1 MKKKLFLVSLLS
13 SYNLIFSQIGIGTD
27 KPDPSA
33 ILDINADQTSQKK
46 GVLFPRVALTSSTD
60 IVTIPKPT
68 VGLIVFNTGEN
79 PGFTTRSFY
88 YWDGTEWRL
97 LDSSTAI
104 EPSVN
109 SLQCENAMLTPPRY
123 IAGQKYSGT
132 ITLPYIMGNG
142 GKYTN
147 NGILEENG
155 LSYGLQ
161 PGTLNFGNGTL
172 SYTVTGSPSVSSP
185 TGTKFTL
192 KFLDKSCEVTLG
204 TLNEI
209 KTVNFARKNTSPIDI
224 FTPENSVTKIG
235 NLEVRY
241 NGTDPTINGFIEFRP
256 LIPTHVTLKYDKVG
270 YGGQNLEIYGTIPA
284 SNDGTWY
291 KTVTDGVW
299 NWGWGVPSSTS
310 GSFPD
315 LSALNRDIGTV
326 LITFQNNTTQE
337 VYRVSVNINDAI
349 PAYNRIPAIKSGVTF
364 FIEKLE

>member
-13 SYNLIFSQIGIGTD
+13 FYNLIFSQIGIGTD

-33 ILDINADQTSQKK
+33 ILDINADLTSQKK

-123 IAGQKYSGT
+123 KAGQKYSGT

-142 GKYTN
+142 GNYIN
-147 NGILEENG
+147 NGIQEVNG
-155 LSYGLQ
+155 LKYGLQ

-172 SYTVTGSPSVSSP
+172 SYTVVGTPTVSSP
-185 TGTKFTL
+185 EGTKFIL

-209 KTVNFARKNTSPIDI
+209 KTVNFARKNTSPIDVY
-224 FTPENSVTKIG
+224 TPKNSVTSIG
-235 NLEVRY
+235 NLQVRY

-256 LIPTHVTLKYDKVG
+256 LISTHVTLKYDKLG
-270 YGGQNLEIYGTIPA
+270 SGRQNLELYGRIAA

-291 KTVTDGVW
+291 KTVEIGDW
-299 NWGWGVPSSTS
+299 DWGQGVPYSTY
-310 GSFPD
+310 GTIPD

-326 LITFQNNTTQE
+326 LITFQNETTQE
-337 VYRVSVNINDAI
+337 VYRVSVNINDDI
-349 PAYNRIPAIKSGVTF
+349 PAKNSVPAIKSGVTF